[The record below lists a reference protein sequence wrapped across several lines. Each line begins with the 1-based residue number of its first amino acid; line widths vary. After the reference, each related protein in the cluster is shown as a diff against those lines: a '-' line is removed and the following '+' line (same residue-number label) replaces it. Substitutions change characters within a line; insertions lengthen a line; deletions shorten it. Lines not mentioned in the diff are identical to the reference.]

1 MDQVFET
8 EVLVV
13 GGAGA
18 ASMAAVHASK
28 QGVKT
33 TLVCKGRLGKS
44 GATILAGAGIQ
55 MDGESACALGL
66 PGDPAWTKAKL
77 FKEIVLEGFYLNN
90 QTLVEV
96 WTEHAGPRL
105 KELLDWGLQAVFRA
119 PANFGT
125 SGRELGRVCA
135 EGVRRHE
142 VDVVEDVMVVDLLT
156 AKGRVVG
163 ALGVAVPTGAF
174 VVFKAKAV
182 VLATGGW
189 HQAYPFTSG
198 TMELSGDGPAM
209 AYRGG
214 AALSNMEMVT
224 FCPNTV
230 LWPEIHRGSI
240 WGYVAS
246 FPLDVKLL
254 NRKGEDIMAA
264 YDPAIQEI
272 AATTE
277 FNKNIWSIASARAVA
292 AGRGSPHGGVY
303 WSLKHLP
310 LNVFDD
316 VLAQRYPQG
325 RWQGEDFSDLI
336 QLLKDGY
343 AIEVAPAAHYF
354 EGGIVIN
361 ARGETTVAGLY
372 AGGECA
378 SGVFG
383 ANRVCDATTEM
394 VVFGAVAGASAGQ
407 YAKRVRAQAI
417 NSEQVDTLKNDLLQP
432 LRRRDGVSPAEVRT
446 RLQTIA
452 SECVGILR
460 NGVDL
465 ERAVKALDTI
475 RFTDLPRVAVTA
487 QDRAYNKEWID
498 ALEVRNLFLCLE
510 ASARSA
516 FMRTESRGLHYRVDC
531 VEMDND
537 HWLKEILVQ
546 ASAGVMRLST
556 TPVTVTQMQP
566 PTGRMTWEA
575 YLTKTVPLLHELEV
589 WTVG

>member
-1 MDQVFET
+1 MDRVFET
-8 EVLVV
+8 DVLVV

-18 ASMAAVHASK
+18 ASMAAVHASQ

-77 FKEIVLEGFYLNN
+77 FQEIVLEGFYLNN
-90 QTLVEV
+90 QELVEV
-96 WTEHAGPRL
+96 WAENAGPRL

-142 VDVVEDVMVVDLLT
+142 VDVVDDVMVVDLLT
-156 AKGRVVG
+156 AGD
-163 ALGVAVPTGAF
+163 F

-316 VLAQRYPQG
+316 VLDQRYPHG
-325 RWQGEDFSDLI
+325 RWQGEDFSDLV
-336 QLLKDGY
+336 QLLKSGY
-343 AIEVAPAAHYF
+343 AVEVAPAAHYF
-354 EGGIVIN
+354 EGGIAIN
-361 ARGETTVAGLY
+361 ARGETTVPGLY

-407 YAKRVRAQAI
+407 YAKRVRTREIA
-417 NSEQVDTLKNDLLQP
+417 SKQVDALKDELLQP
-432 LRRRDGVSPAEVRT
+432 LHRSDGVGPAEVR
-446 RLQTIA
+446 RKIQAIA
-452 SECVGILR
+452 GECVGILR

-465 ERAVKALDTI
+465 GRAVEALEAI
-475 RFTDLPRVAVTA
+475 RVTDLPRMAVTA

-498 ALEVRNLFLCLE
+498 ALEVRNLLLCLE
-510 ASARSA
+510 ASARAA

-537 HWLKEILVQ
+537 HWLKEIIVKE
-546 ASAGVMRLST
+546 SDGVMRLFT
-556 TPVTVTQMQP
+556 KPVTVTQMP
-566 PTGRMTWEA
+566 LPTGRMTWEA
-575 YLTKTVPLLHELEV
+575 YLLKTVPLLHELEV